1 MFDRLVLL
9 AKGKIIYF
17 NKSSESVEY
26 FSKLGFQCPELS
38 NPCDFFMAM
47 MSKESIEFDQ
57 EEAGETEGAVIMDA
71 DEIEQEYQK
80 LISFFDQKYQ
90 ASELKNDCD

>member
-17 NKSSESVEY
+17 NYANKSVEY
-26 FSKLGFQCPELS
+26 FNKIGYPCPELS

-47 MSKESIEFDQ
+47 MSKESIEDIN
-57 EEAGETEGAVIMDA
+57 EENGELMDA
-71 DEIEQEYQK
+71 KMIE
-80 LISFFDQKYQ
+80 QKYQ
-90 ASELKNDCD
+90 DLINFFDKSY